1 MERKNRAKALLIA
14 VTAVFVLWAAA
25 FAANAQI
32 VSISQ
37 PWDDVGTNTTT
48 WIQTSQGMEAQ
59 VTIDPDGAQDGYV
72 TIYVCP
78 SQVVGTCTAVGTVA
92 AADSATTTYVGT
104 SSAFLYLTLTGNTP
118 ATGAIDAFVIV
129 KK

>member
-1 MERKNRAKALLIA
+1 MSRKSIFQIGLIA
-14 VTAVFVLWAAA
+14 TSAIFLLFSYLAS
-25 FAANAQI
+25 AQI

-59 VTIDPDGAQDGYV
+59 VTIDPNGVQDGTV

-92 AADSATTTYVGT
+92 GLSAVTTTYVGT

-118 ATGAIDAFVIV
+118 ATGTIDAFVIV